1 MCGTKIF
8 MKTFVEIVI
17 PTMLYQCL
25 LMSDGYSFVN
35 ANIPSHTSS
44 LKTGPNK
51 DPIKYPRFPPKNIGI
66 KPMLMNFAMNANF

>member
-8 MKTFVEIVI
+8 MKTFVVIVI
-17 PTMLYQCL
+17 PTISYHFL

-35 ANIPSHTSS
+35 ANIPNHIS
-44 LKTGPNK
+44 LKPGPKIVPKKNPK
-51 DPIKYPRFPPKNIGI
+51 FPPKNIGI

>member
-8 MKTFVEIVI
+8 MKTFVVIVI
-17 PTMLYQCL
+17 PTMLYHFL

-35 ANIPSHTSS
+35 ANIPNHTS
-44 LKTGPNK
+44 LKPGVK
-51 DPIKYPRFPPKNIGI
+51 RDPIKYPRFPPKNIGI

>member
-8 MKTFVEIVI
+8 MKTFVVIVI

-25 LMSDGYSFVN
+25 LMSYGYSCELKIFN
-35 ANIPSHTSS
+35 HTLS
-44 LKTGPNK
+44 LKPEPK
-51 DPIKYPRFPPKNIGI
+51 REPIKYPRFPPKNIGI